1 MPVFILISVLLAALL
16 VSGCVDTAETSSSSD
31 LFSSDSS
38 KSDPSDSGQS
48 GSDSSAQVQHRTVT
62 DMRGKEV
69 VIPAEP
75 KRVVAISRSLIDTTM
90 YIFGV
95 EDLVVGG
102 SVYDKPLQMGQYM
115 WNGTDYTV
123 NTWIGKILNPGLECV
138 TNVGGFGGPYG
149 PPNVETIAS
158 LDPDLL
164 ILRDLGAQN
173 ENTEK
178 FISQI
183 ESMGIP
189 VVVLKYP
196 SCYDEPCVE
205 TMYEEIRL
213 LGEVFGKEDK
223 AEEIVET
230 VSSRV
235 EFVRSRTADI
245 PEEEQKRVL
254 YFGAPT
260 WAKDKGGAGYAFGSG
275 STEVAMME
283 DIVNSRSSYTESG
296 MNMVS
301 AEQILSLDP
310 DKIILCTWS
319 GYHPPRQLYEDS
331 QYSTIQDLRALREG
345 EVYSLA
351 ATPCKSERL
360 EFPINLMI
368 EAKAVYPE
376 RFSDVELEPWIR
388 EYFVELYGSNET
400 TTDELM
406 DAQMLEY
413 LEIV

>member
-1 MPVFILISVLLAALL
+1 MPFFILFSVLLTALL
-16 VSGCVDTAETSSSSD
+16 VSGCADTAETSPSSD
-31 LFSSDSS
+31 LSDSS
-38 KSDPSDSGQS
+38 LSSSASS
-48 GSDSSAQVQHRTVT
+48 GSDSATQVQYRTVT
-62 DMRGKEV
+62 DMRGEEV

-75 KRVVAISRSLIDTTM
+75 QRVIAISRSLIDTTM

-95 EDLVVGG
+95 EDRIVGG
-102 SVYDKPLQMGQYM
+102 SVYDKPLQMGQYV

-123 NTWIGKILNPGLECV
+123 NTWIGKILNPGLDNV

-149 PPNVETIAS
+149 LPNVETIAS
-158 LDPDLL
+158 LNPDLL
-164 ILRDLGAQN
+164 ILRDLGDQD
-173 ENTEK
+173 EDTEK

-183 ESMGIP
+183 EAMDIP

-196 SCYDEPCVE
+196 SCYDEPSVE

-213 LGEVFGKEDK
+213 LGEVFGKEDE
-223 AEEIVET
+223 AEKIVET

-235 EFVRSRTADI
+235 EFIRSRTADI
-245 PEEEQKRVL
+245 PEEEQKKVL

-283 DIVNSRSSYTESG
+283 GIINSRSAYTEPG

-319 GYHPPRQLYEDS
+319 GYHSPRQLYEDS
-331 QYSTIQDLRALREG
+331 QYGTIQELRALREG

-368 EAKAVYPE
+368 EAKAVYPD

-388 EYFVELYGSNET
+388 DYFVELYGTNET
-400 TTDELM
+400 KTDELM
-406 DAQMLEY
+406 DSLMLEY

>member
-1 MPVFILISVLLAALL
+1 
-16 VSGCVDTAETSSSSD
+16 
-31 LFSSDSS
+31 
-38 KSDPSDSGQS
+38 
-48 GSDSSAQVQHRTVT
+48 
-62 DMRGKEV
+62 MRGKEV

-75 KRVVAISRSLIDTTM
+75 KRVVTISRSLIDTTM

-95 EDLVVGG
+95 EDLIVGG

-123 NTWIGKILNPGLECV
+123 NTWIGKILNPGLESV

-149 PPNVETIAS
+149 SPNVETIAS
-158 LDPDLL
+158 LNPDLL

-183 ESMGIP
+183 EAMGIP

-196 SCYDEPCVE
+196 SCYDEPSVE

-223 AEEIVET
+223 AEEIVGT

-283 DIVNSRSSYTESG
+283 DIINSRSAYTESG

>member
-1 MPVFILISVLLAALL
+1 MPVFILISVLLAVLL
-16 VSGCVDTAETSSSSD
+16 VSGCVNTAETSSSSD
-31 LFSSDSS
+31 L
-38 KSDPSDSGQS
+38 SDSGPS
-48 GSDSSAQVQHRTVT
+48 GSDSSAQVQYRTVT

-75 KRVVAISRSLIDTTM
+75 KRVVTISRSLIDTTM

-95 EDLVVGG
+95 EDLIVGG

-123 NTWIGKILNPGLECV
+123 NTWIGKILNPGLESV

-149 PPNVETIAS
+149 SPNVETIAS
-158 LDPDLL
+158 LNPDLL

-183 ESMGIP
+183 EAMGIP

-196 SCYDEPCVE
+196 SCYDEPSVE

-223 AEEIVET
+223 AEEIVGT

-283 DIVNSRSSYTESG
+283 DIINSRSAYTESG